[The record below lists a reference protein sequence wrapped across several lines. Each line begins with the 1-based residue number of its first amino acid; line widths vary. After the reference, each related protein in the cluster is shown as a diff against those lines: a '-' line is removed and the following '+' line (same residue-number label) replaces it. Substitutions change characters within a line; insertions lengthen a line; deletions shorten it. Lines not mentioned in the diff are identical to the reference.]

1 MAPPKHIIAV
11 AGLVQDAKGRVLMIR
26 SPRRDWEFPG
36 GQVEL
41 GEDLSTALQRE
52 VREET
57 GITVTVG
64 KLAGVYSNVQSH
76 IVMFDFLCAYVSGEP
91 TPSAES
97 LSVEWVDRD
106 QALPRIIRPVIRDR
120 MRDMLKFDGNVVYR
134 AYSFDADK
142 VYTEYTVH
150 EERTI

>member
-1 MAPPKHIIAV
+1 MPVPKHIVAV
-11 AGLVQDAKGRVLMIR
+11 AGLVQDAEGRILMIR

-41 GEDLSTALQRE
+41 GEDLITALQRE
-52 VREET
+52 VWEET

-64 KLAGVYSNVQSH
+64 NLVGVYSNTQSH
-76 IVMFDFLCAYVSGEP
+76 IVMFDFLCHYVSGVP

-97 LSVEWVDRD
+97 LEVEWVEREEV
-106 QALPRIIRPVIRDR
+106 LPRIIRPVIRDR
-120 MRDMLKFDGNVVYR
+120 MRDMLEFQGSVVYR

-142 VYTEYTVH
+142 AYTEYTIH
-150 EERTI
+150 EERTV